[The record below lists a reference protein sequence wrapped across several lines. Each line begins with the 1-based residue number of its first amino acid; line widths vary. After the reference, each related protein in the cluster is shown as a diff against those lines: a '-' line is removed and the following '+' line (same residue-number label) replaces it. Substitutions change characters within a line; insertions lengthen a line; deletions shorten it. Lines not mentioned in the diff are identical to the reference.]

1 MNQSPAEFGSVVEL
15 LAASARQHGLVIFAG
30 AGLSV
35 PPPSSLPG
43 WGKLNDAFLEAICLR
58 LAIFADPDINGAQLQ
73 EYLAQRRENNK
84 VISPDFQAQLAED
97 ECGEDYFRMFQAL
110 DVEAW
115 NPGHAVIAA
124 LAAAGIVRAVI
135 TTNFD
140 RLIELAITA
149 AGQPARVVKDIA
161 GFEEVAAQLA
171 GSGTREQG
179 VLVIKAHGCVA
190 DPSSMVDTLRQREKG
205 RPRKL
210 EEAIATLI
218 ARHTTLLVGF
228 SGADLV
234 RRPHYL
240 GLAAGAKTCPL
251 FVSMIRAATKP
262 SDEMIGLVATAEERG
277 RLTSG
282 ELPQALEE
290 LARALDVRE
299 TLVSPPW
306 DPEIEHPGLR
316 AAILNADVYMN
327 LAEKLDPLSTANI
340 VAILLQ
346 AAGAIGTA
354 AEVLVRT
361 WKHIDNAQGRSD
373 GPFLRYVKLLAT
385 HFMEH
390 GLLGPSGSSLAQP
403 KSGGKPAFDLFL
415 YPGAD
420 PAHPDSFALAA
431 RAAFYTGLP
440 KISRRMLGLVLIRI
454 QQADWLTQINAQ
466 LESAH
471 VFHLL
476 GEHESALRAAN
487 AGYALARETGDLR
500 ALALASAWLARSL
513 ARAERWEEVETV
525 LREGKE
531 AAERIQD
538 VLLRTEVEASWGWC
552 DYRKREYAAAQP
564 KLARACEAFQKL
576 KWISR
581 LGETLLDYIWAAGS
595 ADRPEEVAAART
607 DFESILPALPGLE
620 IAYRLWFAAGYLS
633 GGQFAQARQALAYC
647 RALAEQR
654 EDVRALEKVGKL
666 EVLVAERE
674 GKAGG
679 TAGE

>member
-1 MNQSPAEFGSVVEL
+1 MDHSLADFGSVIEPLV
-15 LAASARQHGLVIFAG
+15 ASARQHGLVIFAG

-43 WGKLNDAFLEAICLR
+43 WGKLNDAFLEAICLK

-73 EYLAQRRENNK
+73 EYLSQRRENNK

-124 LAAAGIVRAVI
+124 LAAVGIVRAVI

-149 AGQPARVVKDIA
+149 AGEPPRVVKDVA

-171 GSGTREQG
+171 GSRTREEG
-179 VLVIKAHGCVA
+179 NLVIKAHGCVS

-205 RPRKL
+205 RPREL
-210 EEAIATLI
+210 EEAVATLI
-218 ARHTTLLVGF
+218 GRHTTLLVGF

-251 FVSMIRAATKP
+251 FVSMIRGGTKP
-262 SDEMIGLVATAEERG
+262 SDEMIGLVATAAERG

-282 ELPQALEE
+282 ELPQALEQ
-290 LARALDVRE
+290 LAGALDFRE
-299 TLVSPPW
+299 TLVSPGW

-316 AAILNADVYMN
+316 ATILNAGVYMN
-327 LAEKLDPLSTANI
+327 LAQKLDPLSTATI
-340 VAILLQ
+340 VASLLQ

-354 AEVLVRT
+354 AEVLLRT

-385 HFMEH
+385 ALMEH
-390 GLLGPSGSSLAQP
+390 GLLGPSASSLAQP
-403 KSGGKPAFDLFL
+403 KSSGASAFDLFL

-431 RAAFYTGLP
+431 RAAFYAAQP
-440 KISRRMLGLVLIRI
+440 KVARDMLALVPLRI
-454 QQADWLTQINAQ
+454 QRADWLTQINAQ

-476 GEHESALRAAN
+476 GEHEAAFTAAK
-487 AGYALARETGDLR
+487 AGYGLAREIGDLR
-500 ALALASAWLARSL
+500 ALARASAWLARSL
-513 ARAERWEEVETV
+513 ARAERREEAEAI

-531 AAERIQD
+531 AAERLQD
-538 VLLRTEVEASWGWC
+538 VRLLTEVEASWGWC
-552 DYRKREYAAAQP
+552 DYRKREYIAAQP
-564 KLARACEAFQKL
+564 KLARACDAFGKL
-576 KWISR
+576 KWIGR

-607 DFESILPALPGLE
+607 DFELILPALPGLE
-620 IAYRLWFAAGYLS
+620 IAYRLWFAGVYLT
-633 GGQFAQARQALAYC
+633 GGQFTEARQALAFC
-647 RALAEQR
+647 RSLADER
-654 EDVRALEKVGKL
+654 EDMRASEKVSKL
-666 EVLVAERE
+666 EALLTEQER
-674 GKAGG
+674 KAAG
-679 TAGE
+679 AGE

>member
-1 MNQSPAEFGSVVEL
+1 
-15 LAASARQHGLVIFAG
+15 
-30 AGLSV
+30 
-35 PPPSSLPG
+35 
-43 WGKLNDAFLEAICLR
+43 
-58 LAIFADPDINGAQLQ
+58 
-73 EYLAQRRENNK
+73 
-84 VISPDFQAQLAED
+84 
-97 ECGEDYFRMFQAL
+97 
-110 DVEAW
+110 
-115 NPGHAVIAA
+115 
-124 LAAAGIVRAVI
+124 
-135 TTNFD
+135 
-140 RLIELAITA
+140 
-149 AGQPARVVKDIA
+149 
-161 GFEEVAAQLA
+161 
-171 GSGTREQG
+171 
-179 VLVIKAHGCVA
+179 
-190 DPSSMVDTLRQREKG
+190 
-205 RPRKL
+205 
-210 EEAIATLI
+210 
-218 ARHTTLLVGF
+218 
-228 SGADLV
+228 
-234 RRPHYL
+234 
-240 GLAAGAKTCPL
+240 
-251 FVSMIRAATKP
+251 MIRAGTKP
-262 SDEMIGLVATAEERG
+262 SDEMIGLVATAAERG

-316 AAILNADVYMN
+316 AAILNVDVYMN

-354 AEVLVRT
+354 AGVLVRT

-390 GLLGPSGSSLAQP
+390 G
-403 KSGGKPAFDLFL
+403 
-415 YPGAD
+415 
-420 PAHPDSFALAA
+420 
-431 RAAFYTGLP
+431 
-440 KISRRMLGLVLIRI
+440 
-454 QQADWLTQINAQ
+454 
-466 LESAH
+466 
-471 VFHLL
+471 
-476 GEHESALRAAN
+476 
-487 AGYALARETGDLR
+487 
-500 ALALASAWLARSL
+500 LALASAWLARSL

-620 IAYRLWFAAGYLS
+620 IAYRLWFAGGYLS
-633 GGQFAQARQALAYC
+633 SGQFAQARQALADC

-666 EVLVAERE
+666 EVLLAERE
-674 GKAGG
+674 GKARG